1 MSLALLVE
9 QNLPFMRRYARAVTG
24 STALGDKLVASAL
37 MRLTQ
42 IEDEGSVDQAD
53 LYRAV
58 DLELRADATLSSSS
72 VARRAL
78 ILYAVEELFDEQIA
92 KVLDIAIE
100 QVGDLL
106 TDAEYQIMS
115 SLATDVLIIEDEP
128 LIGHEISTL
137 CRELGHNVVGI
148 AATKDTALA
157 IFQRGCPGLVL
168 ADVRLADGSTGP
180 EAVKA
185 MHLPDDVP
193 VIFITAYPKD
203 LLRGVEGEPTY
214 LVPKPFSR
222 EHVKAV
228 ISLALMNRS

>member
-9 QNLPFMRRYARAVTG
+9 QNLPYMRRYARAVTG
-24 STALGDKLVASAL
+24 STAFGDKAVAAAL
-37 MRLTQ
+37 MRLTK
-42 IEDEGSVDQAD
+42 IEDEKSVDQAD

-58 DLELRADATLSSSS
+58 DLELRVNTQNTI
-72 VARRAL
+72 ARRAL

-92 KVLDIAIE
+92 KILDVA
-100 QVGDLL
+100 VGHVSELL
-106 TDAEYQIMS
+106 ADAEYQIMS

-128 LIGHEISTL
+128 LIGHEIASL
-137 CRELGHNVVGI
+137 CRDLGHNILGI
-148 AATKDTALA
+148 AATQETALSLHE
-157 IFQRGCPGLVL
+157 RGQPGLVL

-185 MHLPDDVP
+185 MNLPSDIP

-203 LLRGVEGEPTY
+203 LLRGLEGEPTY

-228 ISLALMNRS
+228 ISLALMNRQ

>member
-24 STALGDKLVASAL
+24 ATVLGDKAVAAAL
-37 MRLTQ
+37 MRLTE
-42 IEDEGSVDQAD
+42 IEDERSVDQAD

-58 DLELRADATLSSSS
+58 DLELRDNATGT

-92 KVLDIAIE
+92 KVLDIPMG

-106 TDAEYQIMS
+106 ADAEYQIMS
-115 SLATDVLIIEDEP
+115 SLATDILIIEDEP
-128 LIGHEISTL
+128 LIAHEISTL
-137 CRELGHNVVGI
+137 CRELGHNVLGI
-148 AATKDTALA
+148 AATKDTALRVYE
-157 IFQRGCPGLVL
+157 RGQPGLVL

-180 EAVKA
+180 DAVTA
-185 MHLPDDVP
+185 MSLPEETP

-203 LLRGVEGEPTY
+203 LLRGLEGEPTY

-228 ISLALMNRS
+228 ISLALMNRQ